1 LINKSAIKIPALAL
15 LVIIFLQLYPNIGL
29 TDNSV
34 SNKKDALVEIK
45 KNIDVINKKIKKN
58 TEVKKSLTKELKKEE
73 KKISGTKKELY
84 KIKKKVR
91 RNSKNLNK
99 LKKRLRAV
107 NKEIKERKKI
117 LSQHFYRTYT
127 QGDPSQI
134 QMILEGSNPNKISRD
149 IEYIRLFT
157 LSQNKNINVI
167 RKKYKE
173 LDRNKKKTNSTLKKV
188 VLLKKNK
195 EKKAKQLIKQK
206 KTKSKILK
214 KINSKITTQKKI
226 KTKLINDEKKLTNL
240 ITNLINKSIE
250 NSKKIK
256 IQDKTSVNKK
266 KIPYQKF
273 DGINFKKLKKKL
285 KLPVA
290 GKVIYKFGKKRPATG
305 TRWKGIFI
313 KAKEGVEVYAVAE
326 GQIVFS
332 DWITGYG
339 NIIIINH
346 GKGYMSLYGNNQS
359 LLKQPNEI
367 VKRGDVIAIVGNSG
381 GNKFNGVYYELRKNS
396 KPFNPLSWTK

>member
-1 LINKSAIKIPALAL
+1 LINKSAIKIQALAL
-15 LVIIFLQLYPNIGL
+15 LAIISLQLYPNIGL

-34 SNKKDALVEIK
+34 TNKKDALVEIK
-45 KNIDVINKKIKKN
+45 KNIEVINKEIKKN
-58 TEVKKSLTKELKKEE
+58 TNVKKTLTKELKKEE

-84 KIKKKVR
+84 QIKKKVKK
-91 RNSKNLNK
+91 NSKDLNK
-99 LKKRLRAV
+99 LKKKLRAL
-107 NKEIKERKKI
+107 NKEIKKRKKI

-157 LSQNKNINVI
+157 LSQNKNINEI

-188 VLLKKNK
+188 VLLKKTK

-226 KTKLINDEKKLTNL
+226 KAKLMGDEKKLTNL
-240 ITNLINKSIE
+240 ITSLINKSIAIVKQ
-250 NSKKIK
+250 KKIQGNK
-256 IQDKTSVNKK
+256 VINKK
-266 KIPYQKF
+266 NIPYQKF
-273 DGINFKKLKKKL
+273 DGIDFKKLKRKL
-285 KLPVA
+285 KLPVV
-290 GKVIYKFGKKRPATG
+290 GKVIYKFGKKRSATG
-305 TRWKGIFI
+305 TLWKGIFI
-313 KAKEGVEVYAVAE
+313 KAKEGNEVYAVAE

-332 DWITGYG
+332 DWMPGYG

-359 LLKQPNEI
+359 LLTQTNEI
-367 VKRGDVIAIVGNSG
+367 VKSGDVIAIVGNSG
-381 GNKFNGVYYELRKNS
+381 GNKTNGVYYELRKNS

>member
-1 LINKSAIKIPALAL
+1 MNKSTIKIHTLAL
-15 LVIIFLQLYPNIGL
+15 VVIILLQLYPRIGIA
-29 TDNSV
+29 DNSV
-34 SNKKDALVEIK
+34 SNKKSDLVEIK

-58 TEVKKSLTKELKKEE
+58 TEVKKTLAKELKREE
-73 KKISGTKKELY
+73 KKISGTKRELY
-84 KIKKKVR
+84 QIKKKVKK
-91 RNSKNLNK
+91 NSKNLNK
-99 LKKRLRAV
+99 LKKRLRV
-107 NKEIKERKKI
+107 LNKEIKEKKEI

-157 LSQNKNINVI
+157 SSKNKNINEI
-167 RKKYKE
+167 KKKYKE
-173 LDRNKKKTNSTLKKV
+173 LDKNKKKTNTTLKKV

-206 KTKSKILK
+206 KKKSKILK
-214 KINSKITTQKKI
+214 KINNKITTQKKI
-226 KTKLINDEKKLTNL
+226 KTKLIGDEKKLTNL

-256 IQDKTSVNKK
+256 IQSKTSTNKK
-266 KIPYQKF
+266 NIPYQKF
-273 DGINFKKLKKKL
+273 NGINFKKLKRKL
-285 KLPVA
+285 NLPVI

-313 KAKEGVEVYAVAE
+313 KAKEGNEVYAVAK

-332 DWITGYG
+332 DWLTGYG

-359 LLKQPNEI
+359 LLKQSNEI
-367 VKRGDVIAIVGNSG
+367 VMGGDAIALVGNSG
-381 GNKFNGVYYELRKNS
+381 GNKSNGVYYELRKNS
-396 KPFNPLSWTK
+396 KPFNPLSWTKK

>member
-1 LINKSAIKIPALAL
+1 MNKSSIQIQTLFL
-15 LVIIFLQLYPNIGL
+15 VVIISLLLCPNIGL

-34 SNKKDALVEIK
+34 SNKKDDLVKIK

-58 TEVKKSLTKELKKEE
+58 TEVKKTLTKELKKEE
-73 KKISGTKKELY
+73 KKISGTRKELY
-84 KIKKKVR
+84 QIKKKVK
-91 RNSKNLNK
+91 RNSRDLNK
-99 LKKRLRAV
+99 LKKKLRLL
-107 NKEIKERKKI
+107 NKDIEKRKKI
-117 LSQHFYRTYT
+117 LSQHFYRAYT

-149 IEYIRLFT
+149 LEYIRLFT
-157 LSQNKNINVI
+157 LSQNNNINEI
-167 RKKYKE
+167 RNKYKQ
-173 LDRNKKKTNSTLKKV
+173 LDKNKKKTNSKLKKI

-206 KTKSKILK
+206 RSKSKILK
-214 KINSKITTQKKI
+214 KINKKITTQKKI
-226 KTKLINDEKKLTNL
+226 KTKLTGDEKKLKNL
-240 ITNLINKSIE
+240 ITNLINKSIA
-250 NSKKIK
+250 NAKKNE
-256 IQDKTSVNKK
+256 IQGKTSTNKK
-266 KIPYQKF
+266 NIPYQKF

-285 KLPVA
+285 KLPVV
-290 GKVIYKFGKKRPATG
+290 GKVIYKFGRKRPTTG

-313 KAKEGVEVYAVAE
+313 KAKEGDQVYAVAE

-332 DWITGYG
+332 DWLTGYG

-367 VKRGDVIAIVGNSG
+367 VKSGDVIAIVGNSG
-381 GNKFNGVYYELRKNS
+381 GNKSNGVYYELRKNS
-396 KPFNPLSWTK
+396 KPFNPLGWTK

>member
-1 LINKSAIKIPALAL
+1 MNKSTIKLQAIILIA
-15 LVIIFLQLYPNIGL
+15 IIFLQLYPNIGL
-29 TDNSV
+29 ADNSV
-34 SNKKDALVEIK
+34 SIKKDDLVEIK

-58 TEVKKSLTKELKKEE
+58 TEVKKTLTKELKKEE
-73 KKISGTKKELY
+73 KKISGTKKEIY
-84 KIKKKVR
+84 QIKKKVKKNS
-91 RNSKNLNK
+91 RNLSK
-99 LKKRLRAV
+99 LKKKLRAL

-127 QGDPSQI
+127 QGDPTQI
-134 QMILEGSNPNKISRD
+134 QMIIEGSNPNKISRD

-157 LSQNKNINVI
+157 LSQNKNINEI

-173 LDRNKKKTNSTLKKV
+173 LDKNKKKTNSTLKKV
-188 VLLKKNK
+188 VSLKKSK

-206 KTKSKILK
+206 KSKSKILK
-214 KINSKITTQKKI
+214 KINNKITTQKKI
-226 KTKLINDEKKLTNL
+226 KTKMISDEKKLTNL

-250 NSKKIK
+250 NDKIKKIQNKANVDKK
-256 IQDKTSVNKK
+256 I
-266 KIPYQKF
+266 IPYQKF
-273 DGINFKKLKKKL
+273 DGINFKKLKRKL
-285 KLPVA
+285 KLPVV
-290 GKVIYKFGKKRPATG
+290 GKVIYKFGKKRPTTG

-313 KAKEGVEVYAVAE
+313 KAKEGNEVYAVAK

-332 DWITGYG
+332 DWLPGYG

-359 LLKQPNEI
+359 LLKQSNEI
-367 VKRGDVIAIVGNSG
+367 VKGGEAIAIVGNSG
-381 GNKFNGVYYELRKNS
+381 GNKSNGVYYELRRNS

>member
-1 LINKSAIKIPALAL
+1 MNKSTIKIQALVLIA
-15 LVIIFLQLYPNIGL
+15 IIFLQLYPNIGL
-29 TDNSV
+29 TDNTV
-34 SNKKDALVEIK
+34 LDKKDDLVEIK

-58 TEVKKSLTKELKKEE
+58 TEVKKTLTKELKKEE

-84 KIKKKVR
+84 QIKKKVKK
-91 RNSKNLNK
+91 NSRNLNK
-99 LKKRLRAV
+99 LKKRLKSL
-107 NKEIKERKKI
+107 NKEIKEKKKI

-127 QGDPSQI
+127 QGEPNQI

-157 LSQNKNINVI
+157 QSQNKNIAEI
-167 RKKYKE
+167 KKKYKQ
-173 LDRNKKKTNSTLKKV
+173 LDSNKKKTNKTLKKV
-188 VLLKKNK
+188 VSLKKNK

-206 KTKSKILK
+206 KSKSKILK
-214 KINSKITTQKKI
+214 KINKEITTQKKI
-226 KTKLINDEKKLTNL
+226 KTKLISDEKKLNNL
-240 ITNLINKSIE
+240 ITNLINKSIA
-250 NSKKIK
+250 NAKKEK
-256 IQDKTSVNKK
+256 IEGNATEYKKT
-266 KIPYQKF
+266 IPVQKF

-285 KLPVA
+285 KLPVI
-290 GKVIYKFGKKRPATG
+290 GKVIYKFGKKRPTTG

-313 KAKEGVEVYAVAE
+313 KAKEGNDVFAVAT

-332 DWITGYG
+332 DWLPGYG

-359 LLKQPNEI
+359 LLKQSNEI
-367 VKRGDVIAIVGNSG
+367 VKGGEVIAIVGNSG
-381 GNKFNGVYYELRKNS
+381 GNKSNGVYYELRKNS

>member
-1 LINKSAIKIPALAL
+1 MINKSTIKIQALV
-15 LVIIFLQLYPNIGL
+15 LVAIIFLQLYPNIGL
-29 TDNSV
+29 TNNSV
-34 SNKKDALVEIK
+34 SDNKDDLVEIK

-58 TEVKKSLTKELKKEE
+58 TEVKKTLTKELKREE

-84 KIKKKVR
+84 QIKKKVR
-91 RNSKNLNK
+91 KNSKNLNK
-99 LKKRLRAV
+99 LKKSLRV
-107 NKEIKERKKI
+107 LNKEIKEKKKI

-157 LSQNKNINVI
+157 LSQNKNIDEI
-167 RKKYKE
+167 RKKYKD
-173 LDRNKKKTNSTLKKV
+173 LNRNKKKTNSILKKV
-188 VLLKKNK
+188 VLLKKTK
-195 EKKAKQLIKQK
+195 EKKAKELIKQK

-214 KINSKITTQKKI
+214 KINNKITTQKKI

-240 ITNLINKSIE
+240 ITNLINKSIA
-250 NSKKIK
+250 NAKKKKIQGK
-256 IQDKTSVNKK
+256 TTVDKKN
-266 KIPYQKF
+266 IPYQKF
-273 DGINFKKLKKKL
+273 DGINFKKLKRKL
-285 KLPVA
+285 KLPVV
-290 GKVIYKFGKKRPATG
+290 GKVIYKFGKKRPTTG

-313 KAKEGVEVYAVAE
+313 KAKEGDQVYAVAK

-332 DWITGYG
+332 DWLTGYG

-367 VKRGDVIAIVGNSG
+367 VKGGDVIAIVGNSG
-381 GNKFNGVYYELRKNS
+381 GNKSNGVYYELRKNS
-396 KPFNPLSWTK
+396 KPFDPLGWTK

>member
-1 LINKSAIKIPALAL
+1 MNKSTIKIHTLAL
-15 LVIIFLQLYPNIGL
+15 VAIIFLQLYPNIGL

-34 SNKKDALVEIK
+34 TNKKDDLVEIK
-45 KNIDVINKKIKKN
+45 KNIEVINKKIKKN
-58 TEVKKSLTKELKKEE
+58 TEVKKTLAKELKREE
-73 KKISGTKKELY
+73 KKISGTRKELY
-84 KIKKKVR
+84 QIKKKVKK
-91 RNSKNLNK
+91 NSRSLNK
-99 LKKRLRAV
+99 LKKKLRTI

-157 LSQNKNINVI
+157 LSQNKNINEI

-173 LDRNKKKTNSTLKKV
+173 LDKNKRKTNSTLKKV
-188 VLLKKNK
+188 VLLKKTK
-195 EKKAKQLIKQK
+195 EKKAKKLIKQK
-206 KTKSKILK
+206 KSKSKILK
-214 KINSKITTQKKI
+214 KINKKITTQKKI
-226 KTKLINDEKKLTNL
+226 KNKLIGDEKKLKNL
-240 ITNLINKSIE
+240 ITNLINKSIQ
-250 NSKKIK
+250 NSRKTEIQGKASLDKKI
-256 IQDKTSVNKK
+256 
-266 KIPYQKF
+266 IPYQKF
-273 DGINFKKLKKKL
+273 DGINFKKLKRKL
-285 KLPVA
+285 KLPVI

-313 KAKEGVEVYAVAE
+313 KAKEGNKVSAVAK

-332 DWITGYG
+332 DWLTGYG

-359 LLKQPNEI
+359 LLKQANEI
-367 VKRGDVIAIVGNSG
+367 VRAGDVIAIVGNSG
-381 GNKFNGVYYELRKNS
+381 GNKSNGVYYELRKNS

>member
-1 LINKSAIKIPALAL
+1 MINNNSIIIKAITLIT
-15 LVIIFLQLYPNIGL
+15 IIFLQLYPNIGVA
-29 TDNSV
+29 DNSV
-34 SNKKDALVEIK
+34 SIKKDDLVEIK

-58 TEVKKSLTKELKKEE
+58 TEVKKTLAKELKREE

-84 KIKKKVR
+84 KIKKKVKK
-91 RNSKNLNK
+91 NSRNLNK
-99 LKKRLRAV
+99 LKKRLRV
-107 NKEIKERKKI
+107 LNKDIKERKKL

-127 QGDPSQI
+127 QGEPSQI

-157 LSQNKNINVI
+157 FSQNKNINEI
-167 RKKYKE
+167 KKKYKQ
-173 LDRNKKKTNSTLKKV
+173 LDRNKRKTSSILKKV

-195 EKKAKQLIKQK
+195 EHKAKQLIKQK
-206 KTKSKILK
+206 KSKTKILK

-226 KTKLINDEKKLTNL
+226 KTKLISDEKKLTNL
-240 ITNLINKSIE
+240 ITNLINKSIA
-250 NSKKIK
+250 ND
-256 IQDKTSVNKK
+256 QKK
-266 KIPYQKF
+266 KIQSKVSKDKKSIPYKKF
-273 DGINFKKLKKKL
+273 KGINFKKLKKKL
-285 KLPVA
+285 KLPVI
-290 GKVIYKFGKKRPATG
+290 GKVIYKFGKKRPTTG

-313 KAKEGVEVYAVAE
+313 KAKEGNEVYAVAK

-332 DWITGYG
+332 DWLPGYG

-359 LLKQPNEI
+359 LLKQSNEI
-367 VKRGDVIAIVGNSG
+367 VKARETIAIVGNSG
-381 GNKFNGVYYELRKNS
+381 GNKSNGVYYELRKNS

>member
-1 LINKSAIKIPALAL
+1 MNKSIIKVQS
-15 LVIIFLQLYPNIGL
+15 LVLIAMLCLQLYPNIGL
-29 TDNSV
+29 TDNTV
-34 SNKKDALVEIK
+34 SNKKNDLVEIK
-45 KNIDVINKKIKKN
+45 KNISVINKKIKKN
-58 TEVKKSLTKELKKEE
+58 TEVKKILTKELKREE

-84 KIKKKVR
+84 QIKKKVKK
-91 RNSKNLNK
+91 NSRNLNK
-99 LKKRLRAV
+99 LKKRLKLL
-107 NKEIKERKKI
+107 NKEIKEKKKI

-127 QGDPSQI
+127 QGDPNQI

-157 LSQNKNINVI
+157 QSQNKNIEEI
-167 RKKYKE
+167 KKKYKE
-173 LDRNKKKTNSTLKKV
+173 LDRNKKKTNTTLKKV
-188 VLLKKNK
+188 VSLKKNK

-206 KTKSKILK
+206 KSKTKILK

-226 KTKLINDEKKLTNL
+226 KNKLISDEKKLTNL
-240 ITNLINKSIE
+240 ITNLINKSIA
-250 NSKKIK
+250 KAK
-256 IQDKTSVNKK
+256 KK
-266 KIPYQKF
+266 KIESNATEYKKNIPAQQF

-285 KLPVA
+285 KLPVI

-313 KAKEGVEVYAVAE
+313 KAKEGNDVYAVAT

-332 DWITGYG
+332 DWLPGYG

-359 LLKQPNEI
+359 LLKQSNEI
-367 VKRGDVIAIVGNSG
+367 VKGGEVIAIVGNSG
-381 GNKFNGVYYELRKNS
+381 GNKSNGVYYELRKNS
-396 KPFNPLSWTK
+396 KPFNPLKWTK

>member
-1 LINKSAIKIPALAL
+1 MNKSTIKIQALVLIA
-15 LVIIFLQLYPNIGL
+15 IIFLQLYPNIGL
-29 TDNSV
+29 TDNTV
-34 SNKKDALVEIK
+34 LNKKDDLVEIK
-45 KNIDVINKKIKKN
+45 KNIEVINKKIKKN

-84 KIKKKVR
+84 QIKKKVKK
-91 RNSKNLNK
+91 NSRNLNK
-99 LKKRLRAV
+99 LKKRLKSL
-107 NKEIKERKKI
+107 NKEIKEKKKI

-127 QGDPSQI
+127 QGEPNQI

-157 LSQNKNINVI
+157 QSQNKNIEKI
-167 RKKYKE
+167 KKKYKE
-173 LDRNKKKTNSTLKKV
+173 LDKNKKKTNTTLKKV
-188 VLLKKNK
+188 VSLKKNK

-206 KTKSKILK
+206 KSKSKILK
-214 KINSKITTQKKI
+214 KINSEITTQKKI
-226 KTKLINDEKKLTNL
+226 KTKLISDEKKLTNL
-240 ITNLINKSIE
+240 ITNLINKSIA
-250 NSKKIK
+250 NAKLKKIEGNTK
-256 IQDKTSVNKK
+256 EYKK
-266 KIPYQKF
+266 NIPPQKF

-285 KLPVA
+285 KLPVI
-290 GKVIYKFGKKRPATG
+290 GKVIYKFGKKRPTTG

-313 KAKEGVEVYAVAE
+313 KAKEGNDVFAVAT

-332 DWITGYG
+332 DWLPGYG

-359 LLKQPNEI
+359 LLKQSNEI
-367 VKRGDVIAIVGNSG
+367 VKGGEVIAIVGNSG
-381 GNKFNGVYYELRKNS
+381 GNKSNGVYYELRKNS